1 MDSILERGRNRT
13 MILSCR
19 LNLLAA
25 PIVAL
30 ASFHS
35 QASAFCQPQFDFNIK
50 SFTSFNYTKLNS
62 PAQQTN
68 IEIQGKLSVISV
80 KKEDEKNWWAVK
92 ADKVKTVQGQ
102 FSTPLP
108 NYERPFAFKLNE
120 QGLITEFYF
129 VDELDTQSQD
139 QLKGLAYYLQYQKNL
154 AKVSNEVDTLGEYRV
169 SYQQQESTL
178 NFKKI
183 NYEHQNKQVLNAFS
197 HIDVEKSEQQIIPS
211 ECFLESRDGI
221 EKLNLVGADLTFTSE
236 QRFSVRKLQQ
246 PFETVLFS
254 MSDDLSLWQSTQVE
268 LSPAD
273 KDKLKKELLAFVTQ
287 QDITQIDAHTLALLL
302 KKYDA
307 VIGELRGVILT
318 NQISDN
324 AQMRLFNALGQLDTP
339 SSQTLLSG
347 LLVGTDKQPQT
358 QFRALRALTQGHH
371 ALSQQATDN
380 LLALLNDGFL
390 SQDAEVSSSFY
401 MTLGIIINNR
411 ANSAT
416 AQQLS
421 QTIVEHI
428 TLSEND
434 NKTADLITALGNS
447 RNEQH
452 VELIDNYLTDTSP
465 RVEKASIRALGM
477 MQSDSAYQNLE
488 KHFNRHSGR
497 NTKALLSALGNYEMK
512 PKTSDSVLNFAVND
526 DDESVRYAAISA
538 LAKQPNNEGIKQTL
552 RQALSSEKSKRNFK
566 AIVKLL
572 HAKPP
577 APVPENK
584 G

>member
-1 MDSILERGRNRT
+1 MDTILERGRNRT

-25 PIVAL
+25 PLVAL
-30 ASFHS
+30 ASFQS

-62 PAQQTN
+62 PAQQTD

-92 ADKVKTVQGQ
+92 ADQVKTVQGQ
-102 FSTPLP
+102 LSMPLP

-129 VDELDTQSQD
+129 ADTLDTQSQD

-154 AKVSNEVDTLGEYRV
+154 SKITNETDTLGEYRV
-169 SYQQQESTL
+169 NYKQKENALS
-178 NFKKI
+178 FAKV
-183 NYEHQNKQVLNAFS
+183 NYEHKNKQALNAFS
-197 HIDVEKSEQQIIPS
+197 HIEVEKSEQQITPS
-211 ECFLESRDGI
+211 ECFLDSRDGI
-221 EKLNLVGADLTFTSE
+221 EKLNLVGADLIFTSE
-236 QRFSVRKLQQ
+236 QSFSVKKLKQ
-246 PFETVLFS
+246 PFETALFS
-254 MSDDLSLWQSTQVE
+254 MSDDLSLWQNTHVE
-268 LSPAD
+268 LTQAE
-273 KDKLKKELLAFVTQ
+273 KDKLKKELLAFVTE

-307 VIGELRGVILT
+307 VIGELRDVILT

-339 SSQTLLSG
+339 SSQVLLSG
-347 LLVGTDKQPQT
+347 LLVGTEKQPQT
-358 QFRALRALTQGHH
+358 QFRALRALTQGHQP
-371 ALSQQATDN
+371 LSQQATDT
-380 LLALLNDGFL
+380 LLSLLNDGFL
-390 SQDAEVSSSFY
+390 SVDQEVSSSFY
-401 MTLGIIINNR
+401 MTLGILLNNR
-411 ANSAT
+411 IGSTT

-421 QTIVEHI
+421 QAIVEHI
-428 TLSEND
+428 TLSESES
-434 NKTADLITALGNS
+434 KTADLITALGNS
-447 RNEQH
+447 RDDQH
-452 VELIDNYLTDTSP
+452 VELIEDYLTDSSP

-488 KHFNRHSGR
+488 KHFNTHSGR
-497 NTKALLSALGNYEMK
+497 NTKALLSALGNYDMK
-512 PKTSDSVLNFAVND
+512 PKTSDSVLNLAVND
-526 DDESVRYAAISA
+526 NDDAVRYAAINA

-552 RQALSSEKSKRNFK
+552 RQALRSEKSKRNFK

-572 HAKPP
+572 HK
-577 APVPENK
+577 K
-584 G
+584 D

>member
-1 MDSILERGRNRT
+1 

-25 PIVAL
+25 PLVAL
-30 ASFHS
+30 ASFQS

-62 PAQQTN
+62 PAQQTD

-92 ADKVKTVQGQ
+92 ADQVKTVQGQ
-102 FSTPLP
+102 LSMPLP

-129 VDELDTQSQD
+129 ADTLDTQSQD

-154 AKVSNEVDTLGEYRV
+154 SKITNETDTLGEYRV
-169 SYQQQESTL
+169 NYKQKENALS
-178 NFKKI
+178 FAKV
-183 NYEHQNKQVLNAFS
+183 NYEHKNKQALNAFS
-197 HIDVEKSEQQIIPS
+197 HIEVEKSEQQITPS
-211 ECFLESRDGI
+211 ECFLDSRDGI

-236 QRFSVRKLQQ
+236 QSFSVKKLKH
-246 PFETVLFS
+246 PFETALFS
-254 MSDDLSLWQSTQVE
+254 MSDDLSLWQSTHVE
-268 LSPAD
+268 LTQAE
-273 KDKLKKELLAFVTQ
+273 KDKLKKELLAFVTE

-318 NQISDN
+318 DQVSDN

-339 SSQTLLSG
+339 SSQLLLSG
-347 LLVGTDKQPQT
+347 LLVGTEKQPQT
-358 QFRALRALTQGHH
+358 QFRALRALTQGHQP
-371 ALSQQATDN
+371 LSQQATDT
-380 LLALLNDGFL
+380 LLSLLNDGFL
-390 SQDAEVSSSFY
+390 SVDQEVSSSFY
-401 MTLGIIINNR
+401 MTLGILLNNR
-411 ANSAT
+411 IGSAT

-421 QTIVEHI
+421 QAIVEHI
-428 TLSEND
+428 TLSESES
-434 NKTADLITALGNS
+434 KTADLITALGNS
-447 RNEQH
+447 RDDQH
-452 VELIDNYLTDTSP
+452 VELIEDYLTDSSP

-488 KHFNRHSGR
+488 KHFNTHSGR
-497 NTKALLSALGNYEMK
+497 NTKALLSALGNYDMK
-512 PKTSDSVLNFAVND
+512 PKTSDSVLNLAVND
-526 DDESVRYAAISA
+526 NDDSVRYAAINA
-538 LAKQPNNEGIKQTL
+538 LAKQPNNEGIKETL
-552 RQALSSEKSKRNFK
+552 RQALRSEKSKRNFK

-572 HAKPP
+572 HKKP
-577 APVPENK
+577 APKQDNQ